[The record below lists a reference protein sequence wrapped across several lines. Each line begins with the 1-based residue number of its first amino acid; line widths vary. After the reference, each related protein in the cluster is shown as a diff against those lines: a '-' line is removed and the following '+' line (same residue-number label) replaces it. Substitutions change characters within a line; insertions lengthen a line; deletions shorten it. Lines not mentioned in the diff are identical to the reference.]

1 MKGCCITKS
10 TFLDEQL
17 LTSRGSIIDNAT
29 DIKLILIQ
37 LLSIHCYCSPR
48 FKDYND
54 LVSAKDRYSKLSEQ
68 LKHEKTHLVEVSFMA
83 IKEVEICCI

>member
-10 TFLDEQL
+10 AFLDEQL
-17 LTSRGSIIDNAT
+17 LTSRGSIIDNARYQ
-29 DIKLILIQ
+29 IKLIL